1 MRHNQLLETAKDGE
15 TLLMLSSPQ
24 GAKRIRK
31 KRFPLKAEFNQV
43 DLTVAALWNLS
54 VLLVCMH
61 TLFIYVYYIYLYL
74 ISSSPPALNHLCS
87 GSLRE
92 DKRPEAVCDTQQEQ
106 PLRGFIL
113 TDGTWTPHRYER
125 VCEAAV

>member
-31 KRFPLKAEFNQV
+31 KCFPLKTEFNQV
-43 DLTVAALWNLS
+43 DRTVAALWNLS
-54 VLLVCMH
+54 VLLVCMP

-74 ISSSPPALNHLCS
+74 SSSSPPALNHLCQVLS
-87 GSLRE
+87 EKIKDLKLCVTLSKSSRS
-92 DKRPEAVCDTQQEQ
+92 VVS
-106 PLRGFIL
+106 F
-113 TDGTWTPHRYER
+113 
-125 VCEAAV
+125 